1 MSHFKGVILAVGGVD
16 GTGSHKKAEV
26 YKGSVEGWTIVDDYP
41 LQNSIRQA
49 AVVYIEPADTFFLI
63 GGWDDSAFDSVSN
76 IVEYNYV
83 SGNWTDLSSLGLKLN
98 TPRFNHGAIFVNET
112 MFVAGGDGTVLSEQC
127 SPNDLTGSLE
137 CHEISPSL
145 ASYRGPPILFPVE
158 SNYCP

>member
-1 MSHFKGVILAVGGVD
+1 MAVGGVD

-83 SGNWTDLSSLGLKLN
+83 SGNWIDLSSQGLKLN

-127 SPNDLTGSLE
+127 SSNDPTGSVE

>member
-112 MFVAGGDGTVLSEQC
+112 MFVAGGDGTVLSRDGQEKKF
-127 SPNDLTGSLE
+127 SLGKRKKTFFFGKKRKE
-137 CHEISPSL
+137 NIFSM
-145 ASYRGPPILFPVE
+145 GQK
-158 SNYCP
+158 